1 MKTRIEIEE
10 AIEDTEKALED
21 LNDRGNL
28 TAEFHTELNTKIDTL
43 KWIIG

>member
-28 TAEFHTELNTKIDTL
+28 TSDFYIELNKKIDTL
-43 KWIIG
+43 KWVIE